1 MSSPTWSQENQLAP
15 GVAANVRRPWSRRFL
30 ASLLP
35 HVTEGQVQFTDCWGT
50 LSGGAEGAEPNVEV
64 TVQDPK
70 FYRRIVSGGVM
81 GVAESYANGEWTCP
95 ALTDFFRL
103 MLRNASVRTSVQRR
117 LRGIPKLINGLRHWL
132 KRNHREGSR
141 KNIHQHY
148 DLGNDFFRLFL
159 DETLNYSSA
168 VFDSP
173 SQSLADA
180 SRNKMEMICRK
191 LDLSASDH
199 LVEIGTGWGGMA
211 IWAAQHYG
219 CRVTTTTISSEQFR
233 YVSEAVKRLQLQD
246 QVTVLPNDYRDLEGC
261 YDKLVSVEMIEA
273 VGHQYLPTFFQCCDR
288 LLRPGGKMLLQAIM
302 TSDDHYQQYLKNID
316 FIRAYIFPGGSLPC
330 FGEID
335 RNTSNLTEL
344 KIAEREDITPHYART
359 LQCWLSRF
367 EDRLQEIRKLGFDER
382 FIRIWRYYLCYC
394 EAGFSERHS
403 TTEQILFVK

>member
-1 MSSPTWSQENQLAP
+1 MSSPSWSQKNQLVSGPTSNA
-15 GVAANVRRPWSRRFL
+15 RIPWTRRFL
-30 ASLLP
+30 DSLLK
-35 HVTEGQVQFTDCWGT
+35 HVTEGQVQFIDHWGV
-50 LSGGAEGAEPNVEV
+50 LRGGSDSAEPSVEV
-64 TVQDPK
+64 RVQDSR

-81 GVAESYANGEWTCP
+81 GVAESYANGEWSCAT
-95 ALTDFFRL
+95 LTDFFRL
-103 MLRNASVRTSVQRR
+103 MLRNASVRNSVQRR
-117 LRGIPKLINGLRHWL
+117 LRGLPRIINGLRHWL
-132 KRNHREGSR
+132 KRNHRQGSR

-168 VFDSP
+168 VFSEP
-173 SQSLADA
+173 GQSLAEA

-199 LVEIGTGWGGMA
+199 LLEIGSGWGGLA
-211 IWAAQHYG
+211 IWVAQHYG
-219 CRVTTTTISSEQFR
+219 CRVTTTTISTEQFR
-233 YVSEAVKRLQLQD
+233 YVSEAVKRLQLED
-246 QVTVLPNDYRDLEGC
+246 QITVLPNDYRDLEGC

-273 VGHQYLPTFFQCCDR
+273 VGHQYLSTFFQCCDR

-302 TSDDHYQQYLKNID
+302 TGDDHYQQYLKNID

-330 FGEID
+330 YREIA
-335 RNTSNLTEL
+335 SNVSNFTDLEVTD
-344 KIAEREDITPHYART
+344 REDITAHYSRT
-359 LQCWLSRF
+359 LQCWRLRF
-367 EDRLQEIRKLGFDER
+367 EDRLGEIRELGFDER